1 MNTSYR
7 IEKEARIR
15 ELREAI
21 AKLEAEL
28 EKDMEAEQHEMLDQ
42 LEDYFN
48 VVETKLSCLKV
59 FWQALKRDLTFRK
72 SD

>member
-21 AKLEAEL
+21 AQLEAEL

-48 VVETKLSCLKV
+48 VVETKLSGLKV
-59 FWQALKRDLTFRK
+59 FWQALKRELMFRK

>member
-48 VVETKLSCLKV
+48 VVETKLSSLKV

-72 SD
+72 SN